1 MKKIINY
8 FCYTYYIFQRYNILK
23 NFSGELEK
31 KIFIKD
37 KKISIVLNRKNG
49 IVDEEIY
56 LKGVFDK
63 EVLDCI
69 LQNTNSNSVFLDI
82 GANIGYMSFCVS
94 PFVKKVYSFEPN
106 PNLEKQFYK
115 TVELNSFN
123 NVTRFPF
130 GCSTIESTEKLYLNK
145 SNIGASSILS
155 HHKNEQFL
163 EIKLKPL
170 DSFSEQFEKIDIIKI
185 DVEGY
190 EKFVIDGAEKI
201 IDKYKPKMII
211 EFSPMYYERIETGA
225 TQKFYAKMVKYGY
238 KIQNLTTQKSVKS
251 IDDIDYKAIAN
262 LYFYQ

>member
-1 MKKIINY
+1 MKRVLNY
-8 FCYTYYIFQRYNILK
+8 FRYKYYIFKRNNNLK
-23 NFSGELEK
+23 DFSGELVK
-31 KIFIKD
+31 KILVKTTE
-37 KKISIVLNRKNG
+37 ISIVLNRKNG

-69 LQNTNSNSVFLDI
+69 LENTNSNSIFLDI

-115 TVELNSFN
+115 TIQLNAFN
-123 NVTRFPF
+123 NITRLPY
-130 GCSTIESTEKLYLNK
+130 GCSIAESIEKLYLNK

-155 HHKNEQFL
+155 QNKNEQFL
-163 EIKLKPL
+163 EIQLKPL
-170 DSFSEQFEKIDIIKI
+170 DSFFEQFEKVDFIKI

-201 IDKYKPKMII
+201 IEKYKPKMVI
-211 EFSPMYYERIETGA
+211 EFSPMYYERIEKGS
-225 TQKFYAKMVKYGY
+225 TQKFYQKMVNYGY
-238 KIQNLTTQKSVKS
+238 KIENLTTKKPVKS
-251 IDDIDYKAIAN
+251 LDDIDYKAIVN
-262 LYFYQ
+262 LYFY